1 MRPKETIENNFIF
14 QAASEKREAMEKK
27 LRAKLEDELK
37 DLRQEKESGIN
48 NRADGDIDIEQVTR
62 KLSVCEEKVT
72 DFQIY
77 LQFYV

>member
-1 MRPKETIENNFIF
+1 MKKGR
-14 QAASEKREAMEKK
+14 QWRKK

-62 KLSVCEEKVT
+62 KLSACEEKVT
-72 DFQIY
+72 DFQ
-77 LQFYV
+77 V